1 MRFLTLGD
9 LRLGLED
16 LFNTRKVIFV
26 TSKICLV
33 YEPLFSS
40 RREQLNALPKNLVV
54 GVPLTEELAEK
65 DKLHDDSLL
74 TMLGTLEATL
84 KSPRAS
90 ESLKRA
96 AKEIIEVLKLS
107 AADTMVS
114 YPQEAINAKDREERI
129 AKQKEN
135 LHLFKLPEG
144 GSLYDIA
151 QDYLGA
157 AKDIDALLS
166 ERAKQESLGEAD
178 RREVPQ
184 LRVQIIAEIGRCRAA
199 LVDELKT
206 NGNLPNNID
215 SQIFGYFDD
224 LQQQRATA
232 NHSAHES
239 KSKHETEA
247 KSKAAKDAKEH
258 AIRAQ
263 LEAEEKT
270 KEAEE
275 ATRLAQE
282 AKELADK

>member
-16 LFNTRKVIFV
+16 LFSTRKIIFV

-40 RREQLNALPKNLVV
+40 RREQLNALPKSLV
-54 GVPLTEELAEK
+54 GGAPLTEELAGK

-74 TMLGTLEATL
+74 TMLGTLEATQ

-96 AKEIIEVLKLS
+96 AKEIIEALKLS

-114 YPQEAINAKDREERI
+114 YPQEAINAKDREEI
-129 AKQKEN
+129 IEKQKEN
-135 LHLFKLPEG
+135 LQLFKLPEG
-144 GSLYDIA
+144 GSLYDVA
-151 QDYLGA
+151 QDYLSA
-157 AKDIDALLS
+157 AKDINALLS
-166 ERAKQESLGEAD
+166 ERAKQESMSETD

-215 SQIFGYFDD
+215 SLIFGYFDE
-224 LQQQRATA
+224 LQQQRAAA
-232 NHSAHES
+232 NHLAHENRL
-239 KSKHETEA
+239 KQDTENKA
-247 KSKAAKDAKEH
+247 KASKDAKEY

-263 LEAEEKT
+263 LDAEQKT

-275 ATRLAQE
+275 AQRLAQE
-282 AKELADK
+282 ARELAEK

>member
-1 MRFLTLGD
+1 VRFLTLGD
-9 LRLGLED
+9 LRLCLED
-16 LFNTRKVIFV
+16 LFNTRKDIFLS
-26 TSKICLV
+26 SKICLV

-40 RREQLNALPKNLVV
+40 RREQLNVLPKSLVG
-54 GVPLTEELAEK
+54 GVPLTEELAAK

-74 TMLGTLEATL
+74 TILGTLEASL

-90 ESLKRA
+90 ELLKKA
-96 AKEIIEVLKLS
+96 AREIIEVLKLS

-114 YPQEAINAKDREERI
+114 YPQEAINAKNREETI
-129 AKQKEN
+129 TKQKDN
-135 LHLFKLPEG
+135 LQLFKLPEG

-151 QDYLGA
+151 QDYLLA
-157 AKDIDALLS
+157 AKGINALLS
-166 ERAKQESLGEAD
+166 ERAKQESLEETD

-224 LQQQRATA
+224 LQQQRAIA

-239 KSKHETEA
+239 KSKHEIEV
-247 KSKAAKDAKEH
+247 KSKAAKDAKEY

-263 LEAEEKT
+263 LEADQKT
-270 KEAEE
+270 REAEE
-275 ATRLAQE
+275 LQRLAQE